1 MSESMADIQR
11 RRPCPCCGCNTRSQF
26 CVFSLDA
33 CPLLF
38 VMMMSAQQPV
48 QSPAQLAIRKTWRFI
63 DISTGFFLPS
73 PPCCIHIRLTSA
85 AGQQQQPA
93 VAALSL
99 SVCVP
104 YVEDVV
110 QAKHVGLDRIT
121 QSPILHQPESSVL
134 YTTTTTALMPHIS
147 KGRELLLL
155 DRRGPTPSSSPME
168 KLLVPS
174 SMTAQTAWHKSFLD
188 SPLRPLNVYLY
199 YSWAHYI

>member
-63 DISTGFFLPS
+63 DISTGFFPS
-73 PPCCIHIRLTSA
+73 FAAVLYPHSPHICGWPA
-85 AGQQQQPA
+85 A
-93 VAALSL
+93 AASGGCSLSL
-99 SVCVP
+99 CVCTVRGRCCTSKARWTWSNYP
-104 YVEDVV
+104 EP
-110 QAKHVGLDRIT
+110 HI
-121 QSPILHQPESSVL
+121 HQPESSVL

-147 KGRELLLL
+147 KGRVAAA
-155 DRRGPTPSSSPME
+155 G
-168 KLLVPS
+168 
-174 SMTAQTAWHKSFLD
+174 
-188 SPLRPLNVYLY
+188 
-199 YSWAHYI
+199 